1 MLRFCIPL
9 RFLFLHKKK
18 VTFFL
23 LDKAPRKA
31 KSDYN
36 NGVKKV
42 LIFDLDGTLLDT
54 ITDIRAA
61 INDSLESIG
70 LPYRYSKSECRSL
83 VGDGAEALIHRA
95 LQENDN
101 PDYFRRLKS
110 EYMPRYKEYQGRH
123 TKPFNGI
130 VPTLKYLK
138 NKGLILCV
146 CTNKPDELAHI
157 ILTKFFGQ
165 DFFDAIY
172 GIKEGEKPKPD
183 PHNVLAMMSRFAS
196 TPTDT
201 LFIGDSLPDLLTA
214 NNAHLPL
221 GLCTWGYGFYK
232 PSLLKEA
239 TYVFN
244 KPKDLA
250 KLGIIL

>member
-1 MLRFCIPL
+1 M
-9 RFLFLHKKK
+9 KKK

-23 LDKAPRKA
+23 PDIAPRKA
-31 KSDYN
+31 KNDYN
-36 NGVKKV
+36 SGVKKV

-61 INDSLESIG
+61 INDSLVATGI
-70 LPYRYSKSECRSL
+70 PYHYSKSECRSL
-83 VGDGAEALIHRA
+83 VGDGADTLIHRA
-95 LQENDN
+95 LQEYDSPIN
-101 PDYFRRLKS
+101 FSRLKS

-157 ILTKFFGQ
+157 ILAKFFGE

-183 PHNVLAMMSRFAS
+183 PHNVFAMMSRFAS
-196 TPTDT
+196 SENDT

-214 NNAHLPL
+214 NNAHLSL

-232 PSLLKEA
+232 PNLLKEA
-239 TYVFN
+239 AYVFN

-250 KLGIIL
+250 KLGIEL